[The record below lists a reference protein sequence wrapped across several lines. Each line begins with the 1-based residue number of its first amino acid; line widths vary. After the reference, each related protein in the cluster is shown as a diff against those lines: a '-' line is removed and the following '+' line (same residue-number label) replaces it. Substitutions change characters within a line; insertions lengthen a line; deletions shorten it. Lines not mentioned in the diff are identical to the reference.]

1 MAFQPAICSN
11 CGGVLQV
18 DDTDL
23 NGFCECKF
31 CRTPHKVIDV
41 ITIDGLPTVKS
52 LLINAQMSIEDGNPE
67 RAVSTYNE
75 VLTIK
80 PNCHEAWWGLYI
92 CNSYFDSYYGYQ
104 DKYGN
109 GGPQTKSAIMKR
121 TIDKYAARAIDY
133 APPQQAER
141 YKNAIQEEL
150 DFIEQVR
157 SGAYEKTS
165 GGGRKSG
172 CYIATAVYGDYS
184 CDEVVALRRYRD
196 DFLSHNLFGRLFI
209 RFYYWVSPGLAKHI
223 RPDSFVGKLI
233 RKYLDKKIE
242 RLSL

>member
-11 CGGVLQV
+11 CGGLLQV

-31 CRTPHKVIDV
+31 CHTPHKVIDV

-52 LLINAQMSIEDGNPE
+52 LLMNAQLSMEDGNPE
-67 RAVSTYNE
+67 KAVSTYKE
-75 VLTIK
+75 VLIIK

-92 CNSYFDSYYGYQ
+92 CNSYFDRYYGYQ

-109 GGPQTKSAIMKR
+109 GGPQTKAAIMR
-121 TIDKYAARAIDY
+121 STIDKYAARAIDN
-133 APPQQAER
+133 APPQQAEQYR
-141 YKNAIQEEL
+141 DAIKEEL
-150 DFIEQVR
+150 DYIDQVR
-157 SGAYEKTS
+157 NGVYDTRSS
-165 GGGRKSG
+165 GGKSG
-172 CYIATAVYGDYS
+172 CYIATAVYGSYY

-196 DFLSHNLFGRLFI
+196 DYLAHHFLGRLFI
-209 RFYYWVSPGLAKHI
+209 KFYYMISPNMAKHI
-223 RPDSFVGKLI
+223 RSNSIIGKWI
-233 RKYLDKKIE
+233 RSYLDRKIE